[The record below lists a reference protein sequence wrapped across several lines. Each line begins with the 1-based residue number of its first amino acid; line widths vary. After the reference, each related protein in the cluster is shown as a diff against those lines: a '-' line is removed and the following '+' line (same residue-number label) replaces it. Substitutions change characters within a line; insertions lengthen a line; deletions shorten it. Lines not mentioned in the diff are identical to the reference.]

1 MAILAYSKI
10 LNENEILSFVNR
22 FIAIVSQKIFLS
34 VDENLIDLGVMVYG
48 ILVGLGGVS
57 IAQQIEDKVNYCINF
72 LYKPDKVDKKYAMLS
87 MLVQLLK
94 NAQFI
99 TFNKIRKYSKYTELF
114 RCIIAEKKQN
124 LKKKGLEL
132 IDECIRETSKRGIQ
146 EQTNMLTRIYAD
158 TFKDKQA
165 KSVDS
170 EVNYGVVVVLKSLLT
185 YANKEVLK
193 DRFKEICDFLN
204 TMRSCKTFPNQQIV
218 MEMYPILSAYDP
230 DSFLSNHYLGQA
242 VSHLLKVLSNNQNM
256 SIKRQSHESL
266 SKILEPYHA
275 DKIEKLAKPIL
286 DQLFA
291 EFKSIGKQ
299 SETQLLHCMV
309 AVSEKVQ
316 RYFSKFFSEEQI
328 HELVNLLLIS
338 GISEDVL
345 AFLEFLLKIN
355 LPDLNIMIQIKLL
368 YTISYILTNTF
379 YNFVVGGKISEA
391 YRQQA
396 EDFKPVL
403 DKNLRGVIKDA
414 SNEKLICVS
423 LSCLSRFKFPDFT
436 DQMVADPSL
445 GLFRQRCR
453 SRISGRCETCHQE
466 SCSQGGDFAQPQDL
480 RVAFAW
486 PEPQRKRLSAR

>member
-1 MAILAYSKI
+1 MVAILAYSKI

-22 FIAIVSQKIFLS
+22 FIGIVSQKIFLS
-34 VDENLIDLGVMVYG
+34 TDENLIDLGVTVYG

-57 IAQQIEDKVNYCINF
+57 IAQQIEEKVNYCINS
-72 LYKPDKVDKKYAMLS
+72 LYKPDKLDKKYAMLS

-99 TFNKIRKYSKYTELF
+99 TFNKIRRYSKYTELF
-114 RCIIAEKKQN
+114 RCIISEKKQN

-132 IDECIRETSKRGIQ
+132 IDECIKETSKRGIQ
-146 EQTNMLTRIYAD
+146 EQSNMLSRIYTD
-158 TFKDKQA
+158 IFKDRQV
-165 KSVDS
+165 KSIDS
-170 EVNYGVVVVLKSLLT
+170 EVNYGIVVVLKSLLA

-193 DRFKEICDFLN
+193 DRFKEICEFINLMKN
-204 TMRSCKTFPNQQIV
+204 CKTFTNQQIV
-218 MEMYPILSAYDP
+218 MEMYPILSAYNP
-230 DSFLSNHYLGQA
+230 DMFLSNQFLDQG
-242 VSHLLKVLSNNQNM
+242 VTHLLKVLSSNQNM
-256 SIKRQSHESL
+256 NIKSQSHESL
-266 SKILEPYHA
+266 SKILDPYHA
-275 DKIEKLAKPIL
+275 DKIEKKAKVIL

-291 EFKSIGKQ
+291 EFKSSGKQ
-299 SETQLLHCMV
+299 SEAQLLKCMA

-355 LPDLNIMIQIKLL
+355 VPDLNTMIQIKLL

-379 YNFVVGGKISEA
+379 YNFIIGNKISEN
-391 YRQQA
+391 YRQQV

-403 DKNLRGVIKDA
+403 DKNLRGVIKEA

-436 DQMVADPSL
+436 DQMV
-445 GLFRQRCR
+445 
-453 SRISGRCETCHQE
+453 
-466 SCSQGGDFAQPQDL
+466 
-480 RVAFAW
+480 
-486 PEPQRKRLSAR
+486 